1 MKLNIV
7 ARCSEVNPS
16 SWNGR
21 VNPSSL
27 NGRKWDILVRRHTI
41 TMIKSYLPESGS
53 LTMASIEM
61 DLQGPLGIGNGW
73 RNPNG
78 RCRGV
83 LFL

>member
-7 ARCSEVNPS
+7 ARCSE
-16 SWNGR
+16 

-41 TMIKSYLPESGS
+41 TMIESYLPASGS
-53 LTMASIEM
+53 LTIASIEM
-61 DLQGPLGIGNGW
+61 DLQGPLGIGNG
-73 RNPNG
+73 RSDPTG

-83 LFL
+83 LLR